1 MSINEIKSNFHSLID
16 EIENEK
22 VLSQVYDIL
31 RSFIIQ
37 RKGADFWD
45 LFTDEQKK
53 ELELAWEESEH
64 DANLTDNNT
73 VISQAREWIKK

>member
-22 VLSQVYDIL
+22 ALSQVYEL
-31 RSFIIQ
+31 LKSFLLQ
-37 RKGADFWD
+37 KKGVDFWD

-53 ELELAWEESEH
+53 ELELAWEDSEH
-64 DANLTDNNT
+64 AANLTGNNT